1 MTPSKQSNLEPFVS
15 CHIARATM
23 FLKQKL
29 KKGIKVRNLE
39 QRNLFGELLPPTIAI
54 EESASR
60 LGVSTATIRNW
71 IKAKYLER
79 VGKGRITLESLERFQ
94 EEVSGKGKLNQRAN
108 KSLKDSHDHK
118 KTTSRFLGKM
128 SASSD
133 VSEKTGIAYEESL
146 SDSYRNKEG
155 IYYTPSA
162 VVRDLFSARE
172 EEISDATFCDPCCG
186 SGNFIVRAIELG
198 FKPEHIYGYDVDPIA
213 VEITKAR
220 IFKSTG
226 YESENIKVAN
236 FLDMVS
242 KKEAAKFDYI
252 YTNPP
257 WGKKIAKEERALL
270 GSMFGAGASIDTCSL
285 FFCACIRSLEENGD
299 LGLLVPEAF
308 FNIATFEDARI
319 KALQLSIER
328 LIDYGKAF
336 KGLVTKAQAIVI
348 RNGNSTQTLGI
359 SCEVNGAASKRSHDS
374 FRYNPKSIVNFY
386 CNDEDAATL
395 QYLLST
401 PHITLN
407 NRATWGLG
415 IVTGNNNKFVKQ
427 CFEEGYMPVY
437 KGADI
442 RAEGLN
448 KCSSFI
454 PSDMSLYQQV
464 APLRLYEAK
473 EKLVYKFI
481 SSRLCFFYDDEQ
493 RFFLNSANMLIPDES
508 FPVSTKVLGD
518 LLSSDFMN
526 WIFSR
531 IFSTHKILR
540 GDLESL
546 PIHSQFLKDLT
557 SFDEN
562 DYLKKLSIA
571 KCENGTYRVK
581 VQSWLAE
588 THISC
593 YRTDLLKLQAQ

>member
-1 MTPSKQSNLEPFVS
+1 MMIELSL
-15 CHIARATM
+15 CHI
-23 FLKQKL
+23 
-29 KKGIKVRNLE
+29 
-39 QRNLFGELLPPTIAI
+39 
-54 EESASR
+54 
-60 LGVSTATIRNW
+60 LGM
-71 IKAKYLER
+71 
-79 VGKGRITLESLERFQ
+79 
-94 EEVSGKGKLNQRAN
+94 
-108 KSLKDSHDHK
+108 HP
-118 KTTSRFLGKM
+118 
-128 SASSD
+128 
-133 VSEKTGIAYEESL
+133 

-198 FKPEHIYGYDVDPIA
+198 FKLENIYGYDIDPIA

-220 IFKSTG
+220 IVKATG

-236 FLDMVS
+236 FLDMAS
-242 KKEAAKFDYI
+242 EKEAAKFDYI

-257 WGKKIAKEERALL
+257 WGKKITKEVRTLI
-270 GSMFGAGASIDTCSL
+270 GSKLGAGVSIDTCSL
-285 FFCACIRSLEENGD
+285 FFFACIRSLKENGE
-299 LGLLVPEAF
+299 LGLLLPEAF

-328 LIDYGKAF
+328 LIDYGKSF
-336 KGLVTKAQAIVI
+336 KGLVTKAQAIVL
-348 RNGNSTQTLGI
+348 RNVVSTHTSGI
-359 SCEVNGAASKRSHDS
+359 SCEVNGSTSKRTTDS
-374 FRYNPKSIVNFY
+374 FRYNPKSILNFY
-386 CNDEDAATL
+386 CNDEDAAIL

-407 NRATWGLG
+407 NRASWGLG
-415 IVTGNNNKFVKQ
+415 IVTGNNNKFIKQ
-427 CFEEGYMPVY
+427 HFEEGYIPVY

-442 RAEGLN
+442 QAEGLN
-448 KCSSFI
+448 RCSSFI

-464 APLRLYEAK
+464 ASLRLYEAK

-508 FPVSTKVLGD
+508 FPVSIKVLGE

-546 PIHSQFLKDLT
+546 PIHSQFLKDVT

-562 DYLKKLSIA
+562 DYLKKLSIV
-571 KCENGTYRVK
+571 KGENGTYRIK
-581 VQSWLAE
+581 
-588 THISC
+588 
-593 YRTDLLKLQAQ
+593 R

>member
-1 MTPSKQSNLEPFVS
+1 MT
-15 CHIARATM
+15 
-23 FLKQKL
+23 
-29 KKGIKVRNLE
+29 KVNFK

-54 EESASR
+54 KESASR

-71 IKAKYLER
+71 IKTKYLEQ

-94 EEVSGKGKLNQRAN
+94 EEVSGKEKLNQRAN

-118 KTTSRFLGKM
+118 KTTSRFLGKI
-128 SASSD
+128 SVSSN

-226 YESENIKVAN
+226 YKSENIKVAN

-242 KKEAAKFDYI
+242 GKEAAKFDYI

-257 WGKKIAKEERALL
+257 WGKKIVKEERALL
-270 GSMFGAGASIDTCSL
+270 GSMLRAGDSIDTCSL
-285 FFCACIRSLEENGD
+285 FFFACIRSLKENGE
-299 LGLLVPEAF
+299 LGLLLPEAF

-336 KGLVTKAQAIVI
+336 KGLVTKAQAVVL
-348 RNGNSTQTLGI
+348 RNGDSTLSSGI
-359 SCEVNGAASKRSHDS
+359 SCEVNGATCKRSTDS
-374 FRYNPKSIVNFY
+374 FRYNPKSILNFY

-395 QYLLST
+395 QYLLSK

-442 RAEGLN
+442 QAKGLN
-448 KCSSFI
+448 KCSIFI

-464 APLRLYEAK
+464 APLRLYKAK

-508 FPVSTKVLGD
+508 FPVSTKVLGE

-546 PIHSQFLKDLT
+546 PIYSQFLKDVT
-557 SFDEN
+557 SFDEKN
-562 DYLKKLSIA
+562 YLTKLSIT
-571 KCENGTYRVK
+571 KGENETYRIK
-581 VQSWLAE
+581 
-588 THISC
+588 
-593 YRTDLLKLQAQ
+593 R